1 MMMTRTFVTLA
12 LCLALQSVGTAV
24 ARQGDE
30 RLASLFDQLEGAASL
45 QQAEPMVRAI
55 WGIWYESGDEELD
68 ELMAKGMVA
77 MNAGRFDISLRYFD
91 AVIKTDPEYAEGWN
105 KRATV
110 HWLMDNLEE
119 SMGDIRRTL
128 ALEPRHFGA
137 VSGMGLIFM
146 QQGDHDGALRAFEQV
161 LKINPKDAG
170 AKRRVEELR
179 QLVDQEAV

>member
-1 MMMTRTFVTLA
+1 MSELHEA
-12 LCLALQSVGTAV
+12 GPS
-24 ARQGDE
+24 
-30 RLASLFDQLEGAASL
+30 
-45 QQAEPMVRAI
+45 AI
-55 WGIWYESGDEELD
+55 LVHIDFRRPQFHEELD
-68 ELMAKGMVA
+68 EFMAKGMVA
-77 MNAGRFDISLRYFD
+77 MNAGRFDIALRYFD

-179 QLVDQEAV
+179 RLVDEEAV